1 MAFRIHRGAWQF
13 KDANDNFVTKYKLD
27 RDGSLKET
35 DSSGN
40 IIEKAFFERGETMTV
55 PAEYVTQTEGDG
67 RYLRSVPAE
76 YVTQSEGDGRYALA
90 SAPAAPTSPSSR
102 IVGETIEVSFAAS
115 ANTVDQYQVWAA
127 TGSNSFDLIA
137 QIPPQDFSSTMT
149 IVDNTFNSTGT
160 RNYRIYAI
168 RAGKYSNAATTSRS
182 FTISSLEPTNM
193 RVTAM
198 QEAFVVE
205 WDAPASRFVDHYEVY
220 HHSHATQS
228 SLSRS
233 SATLV
238 YSGKNTVF
246 VKPVD
251 DNNYHQFWVEVS
263 TI

>member
-13 KDANDNFVTKYKLD
+13 KDAQDRFVTKYKLD
-27 RDGSLKET
+27 TDGSLKET

-55 PAEYVTQTEGDG
+55 PAEYLTQTEGDG
-67 RYLRSVPAE
+67 RY
-76 YVTQSEGDGRYALA
+76 ALL

-102 IVGETIEVSFAAS
+102 IVGETIEVSFTAS
-115 ANTVDQYQVWAA
+115 TNTVDQYQVWAA

-149 IVDNTFNSTGT
+149 IVDSAFNSTGT

-182 FTISSLEPTNM
+182 FTIASLDPTNM
-193 RVTAM
+193 RVSAM

-251 DNNYHQFWVEVS
+251 DNNYHQFWVEV
-263 TI
+263 TTV